1 MAIQEITTLSTPQ
14 RTMASL
20 LLFSRTNNANQPS
33 LSTPS
38 LPLPTL
44 SKSFMRE
51 NIKKSEAMI
60 RKWDPSNP
68 SMEKFVAIFQE
79 NRKEA
84 KEFVRCVKDLRKVMH
99 LLISEHTSSDQLV
112 LGNKLMKIAMKRLE
126 KEFFQI
132 LSANREYLNPESV
145 SSGSSR
151 LSRSLSFGNSED
163 DEEYNNL
170 SNDDDAPMSK
180 VERAMSDL
188 KLIAETMISS
198 GYGKECLK
206 IYKITR
212 KSILDEELY
221 RLGVKTHPSTHVI
234 NRLGSEALEH
244 QIEKWILAAKIAVRS
259 LFRGERSLCD
269 HVFSAS
275 ETIKQAC
282 ISLITVEGSIKLFK
296 FPEMVAKSKRSPEK
310 IFPLMNM
317 HETIS
322 ELWTDIDSIFSY
334 ESLSDIRVQA
344 LSSLHKLRDSVQTI
358 LSEYVIS
365 IQKNSSKTTIPGGGI
380 HPMTCSV
387 MDYVS
392 SLADNSGALSEI
404 MAEDQETIAA
414 RSPFPE
420 SYFDSSAPNSSVASR
435 LAWIILV
442 LLCKLDSKAELY
454 NDVGLS
460 YLFLANNLES
470 VIEKASTTALKL
482 ILGEEWLSKLQ
493 NKVKLYAANYESVA
507 WSKALSC
514 LPAENVVAEMSP
526 GTISKCFRQFNS
538 VFEDEY
544 RKQSSWVIP
553 DSKLRD
559 EIKVSIAGKLVPAY
573 REFYDSYMT
582 VLSKESNDFE
592 VLARFSPD
600 NLGNYLSD
608 LFHNTA
614 AFGHSSSSTQS
625 RMSRCL

>member
-1 MAIQEITTLSTPQ
+1 MAIQEITELSTPQ
-14 RTMASL
+14 RTMGSFL
-20 LLFSRTNNANQPS
+20 LLPKTNNANPT
-33 LSTPS
+33 TPS
-38 LPLPTL
+38 SPTFSESL
-44 SKSFMRE
+44 MRE
-51 NIKKSEAMI
+51 NMKNSEAVI
-60 RKWDPSNP
+60 RKWDPSNH
-68 SMEKFVAIFQE
+68 SMESIVVLFHE

-84 KEFVRCVKDLRKVMH
+84 KEFITCVKDLRKAMH
-99 LLISEHTSSDQLV
+99 FLISEHASSDQLV
-112 LGNKLMKIAMKRLE
+112 LANKLMKIAMKRLE

-132 LSANREYLNPESV
+132 LSTNREYLNPESV

-163 DEEYNNL
+163 DDEYNHG
-170 SNDDDAPMSK
+170 DDSPMSK
-180 VERAMSDL
+180 AERAMSDL

-212 KSILDEELY
+212 KSILDQELY
-221 RLGVKTHPSTHVI
+221 RLGLKTHSSTHVI
-234 NRLGSEALEH
+234 NQMGCESFEH
-244 QIEKWILAAKIAVRS
+244 QIDKWIHTAKIAIRS

-269 HVFSAS
+269 HVFSSS

-282 ISLITVEGSIKLFK
+282 ISHITIEGATKLFK
-296 FPEMVAKSKRSPEK
+296 FPELVAKSKRSPER

-322 ELWTDIDSIFSY
+322 DLWPDIDSVFAY

-344 LSSLHKLRDSVQTI
+344 LSSLHKLRDCIQTI
-358 LSEYVIS
+358 LSEYVS
-365 IQKNSSKTTIPGGGI
+365 SVQKNSSKTTIPGGGI
-380 HPMTCSV
+380 HPLTCSV

-392 SLADNSGALSEI
+392 SLADNSGALAEI
-404 MAEDQETIAA
+404 LAEDQETISTA

-420 SYFDSSAPNSSVASR
+420 SYFNSSAPNSSVASR

-442 LLCKLDSKAELY
+442 LLCKLDSKSKLY
-454 NDVGLS
+454 NNVALS
-460 YLFLANNLES
+460 YIFLANNLKF

-493 NKVKLYAANYESVA
+493 KKVKLYAANYESVA
-507 WSKALSC
+507 WGKALSC
-514 LPAENVVAEMSP
+514 LPAENVVAGMSP
-526 GTISKCFRQFNS
+526 ATITKCFRQFNS
-538 VFEDEY
+538 IFEDEY
-544 RKQSSWVIP
+544 RKQRSWVVP

-559 EIKVSIAGKLVPAY
+559 EIKVSIARKLVPAY

-582 VLSKESNDFE
+582 VLRKESNDFE

-608 LFHNTA
+608 LFHDTA
-614 AFGHSSSSTQS
+614 VFVHSSSSTQS